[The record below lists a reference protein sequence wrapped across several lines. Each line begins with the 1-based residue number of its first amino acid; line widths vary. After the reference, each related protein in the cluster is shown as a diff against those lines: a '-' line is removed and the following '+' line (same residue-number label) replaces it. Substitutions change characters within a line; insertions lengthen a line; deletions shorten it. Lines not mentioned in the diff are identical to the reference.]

1 MSSFNKFEQ
10 YTDTVLN
17 EATGDMLNT
26 VQAAMKRMSPGS
38 TLFDGPGFVTNKY
51 DPEKNYYPA
60 IRGRSGGL
68 FNKKMKDAEQ
78 ALYTNIKQ
86 LKENGKDLYNP
97 AVPIP
102 SNLQPYI
109 TESFSYNYV
118 ENTINE
124 FNDSIRNIKET
135 LHSVQEIPSNK
146 QKRVLQAISNFEK
159 YRDNI
164 KTTTTDEGETV
175 THTGSPFGRNE
186 MRYRELE
193 DALKDYLRELNNV
206 VNVSAASTSIH
217 LSFLH
222 KSYVINA
229 INEFTKELTRWDE
242 LLKRGLS
249 SAKATVDSE
258 PPVAGFLNKEG
269 KIYRDLWEDFLDNIL
284 NATVGASQRGWSQG
298 PNLYNILTGG
308 QESKYTGRAGLRY
321 KKIQTI
327 EPKFLKQMHEKI
339 MIPLFIQ
346 PRTLIYATDEQ
357 WKNIMEGGR
366 LYKAATWLGK
376 QAFTAGQNSPKVSL

>member
-17 EATGDMLNT
+17 EATGDMLNS
-26 VQAAMKRMSPGS
+26 VQSAMKRMSPGS

-60 IRGRSGGL
+60 IRGRAGGL

-86 LKENGKDLYNP
+86 LKEDGKDLYNP
-97 AVPIP
+97 GVAIP
-102 SNLQPYI
+102 SNLSAYV

-124 FNDSIRNIKET
+124 FNESIRNIKNA
-135 LHSVQEIPSNK
+135 LHDVQEIPSNK
-146 QKRVLQAISNFEK
+146 QKRVLHAIANFEK
-159 YRDNI
+159 YSDNI
-164 KTTTTDEGETV
+164 DPITKKP
-175 THTGSPFGRNE
+175 SAPLGRNE
-186 MRYRELE
+186 MRFRELA
-193 DALKDYLRELNNV
+193 DAIKDYLRELNNI

-249 SAKATVDSE
+249 SAKAAVDSE
-258 PPVAGFLNKEG
+258 PPVAGFLNKDG
-269 KIYRDLWEDFLDNIL
+269 KIYRDLWVDFLDNIL
-284 NATVGASQRGWSQG
+284 NATVGAAQRGWAQG

-327 EPKFLKQMHEKI
+327 EPKFLKQMHENI

-376 QAFTAGQNSPKVSL
+376 QAFTAGQNSPKISL

>member
-17 EATGDMLNT
+17 EATGDMLNS
-26 VQAAMKRMSPGS
+26 VQSAMKRMSPGS

-60 IRGRSGGL
+60 IRGRAGGL

-86 LKENGKDLYNP
+86 LKEDGKDLYNP
-97 AVPIP
+97 GVAIP
-102 SNLQPYI
+102 SKLSAYV

-124 FNDSIRNIKET
+124 FNESIRNIKEI
-135 LHSVQEIPSNK
+135 LHRVQEIPSNK
-146 QKRVLQAISNFEK
+146 QKRVLQAIDNFEK
-159 YRDNI
+159 YSDNI
-164 KTTTTDEGETV
+164 DPITKKPGA
-175 THTGSPFGRNE
+175 PFGRNE
-186 MRYRELE
+186 MRFRELA
-193 DALKDYLRELNNV
+193 DAIKDYLGELNNI

-249 SAKATVDSE
+249 SANATVDSE

-284 NATVGASQRGWSQG
+284 NATVGAAQRGWAQG

-327 EPKFLKQMHEKI
+327 EPKFLKQMHENI

>member
-51 DPEKNYYPA
+51 EPEKNYYPA

-86 LKENGKDLYNP
+86 LKEDGKDLYNP

-159 YRDNI
+159 YNDNI
-164 KTTTTDEGETV
+164 NPV
-175 THTGSPFGRNE
+175 TKKPGPPFGRNE

-249 SAKATVDSE
+249 SAKATVDNE

-284 NATVGASQRGWSQG
+284 NATVGASQRGWAQG